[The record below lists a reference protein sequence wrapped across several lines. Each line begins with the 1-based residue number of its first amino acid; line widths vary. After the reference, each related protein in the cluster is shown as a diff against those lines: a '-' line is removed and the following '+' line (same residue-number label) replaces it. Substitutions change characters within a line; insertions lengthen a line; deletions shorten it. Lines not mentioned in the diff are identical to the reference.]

1 MKIAY
6 VCYTTQEK
14 YVTPGLEDEESILL
28 QFLLQRGI
36 NLHKVIWNDPAVNW
50 QEYDRVLLKSPWDYH
65 ENISAFYNW
74 LDNIEAAGIPLINPY
89 AIVKWNTDKHYLQDI
104 TAAGLPVI
112 PSAIIKKGAQFNL
125 HTYFEHFSTSQLI
138 VKPCI
143 SAGAKNTFT
152 VPLSEVADY
161 TAILTPLVQEEAFL
175 VQPYIPEIA
184 TEGEWSFIFLDGKF
198 SHSVVKKPKAGDFR
212 VQQYHGGT
220 VHVEAPAAKHIES
233 ATAYVQQ
240 FAKDCLYARVDGVI
254 IKEELSLMEL
264 ELIEPFLFL
273 GSHPEGYENYY
284 KALKSY
290 QHDTI

>member
-14 YVTPGLEDEESILL
+14 YVTPNLEDEESMLL
-28 QFLLQRGI
+28 NFLLQKGVD
-36 NLHKVIWNDPAVNW
+36 LHKVIWNDATVNW
-50 QEYDRVLLKSPWDYH
+50 QEYDQVLLKSPWDYH
-65 ENISAFYNW
+65 ENITAFHQW
-74 LDNIEAAGIPLINPY
+74 LDDIEAAGLTLINPY
-89 AIVKWNTDKHYLQDI
+89 AVVKWNTDKHYLQDI
-104 TAAGLPVI
+104 TAAGLQVI
-112 PSAIIKKGAQFNL
+112 PSAIIQKGAHFNL
-125 HTYFEHFSTSQLI
+125 LSFFEHFNTTQLI

-152 VPLSEVADY
+152 VPLAEAENY
-161 TAILTPLVQEEAFL
+161 ATILAPLVQEEAFL
-175 VQPYIPEIA
+175 VQPYIKEIA
-184 TEGEWSFIFLDGKF
+184 TEGEWSFIFLDGKY

-220 VHVEAPAAKHIES
+220 VHVETPDEKHVES

-240 FAKDCLYARVDGVI
+240 FAKGCLYARVDGVI
-254 IKEELSLMEL
+254 IKNELNLMEL
-264 ELIEPFLFL
+264 ELIEPYLFL